1 MPLAVKWLSLN
12 AIRSVTTLMIWYVL
26 QRRELTRFYEQITAK
41 RKEAQVSN
49 ILDSN
54 SDAIIVVQLQ
64 SEDKDAA
71 AEIEE

>member
-1 MPLAVKWLSLN
+1 MPLAIKWLSLN
-12 AIRSVTTLMIWYVL
+12 AIRSVTAMMIWYVL
-26 QRRELTRFYEQITAK
+26 QKRELTRFYQQITAK

-54 SDAIIVVQLQ
+54 GDAIIVVQLKRQ
-64 SEDKDAA
+64 ETDVP